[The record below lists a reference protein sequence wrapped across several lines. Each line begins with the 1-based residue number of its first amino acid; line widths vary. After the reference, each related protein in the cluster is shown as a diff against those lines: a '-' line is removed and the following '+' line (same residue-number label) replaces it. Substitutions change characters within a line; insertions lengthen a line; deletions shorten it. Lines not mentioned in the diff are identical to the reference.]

1 MHIDL
6 SGKWAPLGSNDGSS
20 TLTNSVSILCYLI
33 LRMQKNFLHVWDV
46 FSTFILI
53 SFIAQRICVDP
64 SGFFFSLPFFVF
76 SFVQILLKV
85 GRFQWFALL
94 VSQLYKRV
102 STWIQLKS

>member
-64 SGFFFSLPFFVF
+64 SGFFFSFLFLFLVLSRFF
-76 SFVQILLKV
+76 
-85 GRFQWFALL
+85 
-94 VSQLYKRV
+94 
-102 STWIQLKS
+102 